1 MFQNRDVSLKASI
14 MQLQS
19 TKSFLERCM
28 FDEGFEK
35 ILIDTIEAAE
45 EMAIFSSF
53 KQGPGRK
60 SKRKWRMRQ
69 QK

>member
-1 MFQNRDVSLKASI
+1 

-45 EMAIFSSF
+45 EMAIFSLS